1 MNKRTRHHHK
11 DNEINDE
18 ENADMVPISKEINKK
33 EDIKDEQE
41 IQEKEQST
49 LHFAGYVGIGRR
61 LAIFYIDL
69 FFIWLFPVNLY
80 LYFRKGET
88 LGRKFFAV
96 KIIHAYSGELPS
108 FSSLL
113 FRFIFKVLNILTLG
127 LSFIFILKNERKQG
141 IHDKISTT
149 VVVKTEEKRLWG
161 VYVFGL
167 LPFLITL
174 FLVFN
179 LWDEYDR
186 TGQIS
191 FIENNYKIKDFY
203 DDKIKGNDI
212 FQEKEENVSAENE
225 DENEDEKEESVFTG
239 DDEEEFIPVENED
252 KEDSVSTENGRKVYE
267 LDEDGFVPS
276 VRPLDY

>member
-11 DNEINDE
+11 DNEVNDE

-49 LHFAGYVGIGRR
+49 LHFAGYVGVGRR

-108 FSSLL
+108 FGSLL
-113 FRFIFKVLNILTLG
+113 FRFVFKVLNILTLG

-191 FIENNYKIKDFY
+191 FIENNYKIKDF
-203 DDKIKGNDI
+203 KQISQKESELNVLQGAIERSTVNPIKSM
-212 FQEKEENVSAENE
+212 VSLIEAQRKFEQSQKAIRGI
-225 DENEDEKEESVFTG
+225 DELN
-239 DDEEEFIPVENED
+239 
-252 KEDSVSTENGRKVYE
+252 RKVIS
-267 LDEDGFVPS
+267 DIGS
-276 VRPLDY
+276 AR